1 MSSAVS
7 LALLSVNLVGLAL
20 VTYCANSAT
29 GIGFAIRTGLH
40 QGSPLSREDRLMLLH
55 AAWFGSLATQFVVG
69 VIMLLFNLEI
79 ANQTLSD
86 VTSALAHISML
97 IWGMV
102 AFSIVALGTNEAL
115 YLRKR
120 VMQDADPPNDSAG

>member
-40 QGSPLSREDRLMLLH
+40 QGSPLSRDDRLMLLH
-55 AAWFGSLATQFVVG
+55 AAWLGPVAMQFMVG

-86 VTSALAHISML
+86 VTSTLAHVSML
-97 IWGMV
+97 LWGMA
-102 AFSIVALGTNEAL
+102 AFSVATLGTNEAL

-120 VMQDADPPNDSAG
+120 LMQDADPPNDSAG